1 MNILRL
7 RLAPGS
13 SRERRVIGLC
23 MAWCALMLIFDQWS
37 KIVVENSFRLHETL
51 TVIPGW
57 FDIAY
62 ALNKGAAWSI
72 LEGFGWLLLV
82 IAGLVLASAIF
93 FLRQL
98 SDGWVERYFA
108 IFTVISGIIGNSIDR
123 IWRGAVVDFISV
135 HYHEVY
141 HYPIFNIADCAICAG
156 IGVFL
161 LSSLLRPD
169 KPKQTGP
176 GADKQPK

>member
-1 MNILRL
+1 MSIFSLRID
-7 RLAPGS
+7 PGS
-13 SRERRVIGLC
+13 PRERRIIGLG
-23 MAWCALMLIFDQWS
+23 MAWCALMLVFDQWS
-37 KIVVENSFRLHETL
+37 KIVVENSFRLHEAL

-82 IAGLVLASAIF
+82 IAVLVLAAAVF

-98 SDGWVERYFA
+98 ADGWIERYFA
-108 IFTVISGIIGNSIDR
+108 IFTVISGILGNSIDR

-169 KPKQTGP
+169 KPKKTS
-176 GADKQPK
+176 ADQPK

>member
-1 MNILRL
+1 MNLTAFRIQ
-7 RLAPGS
+7 PGS
-13 SRERRVIGLC
+13 PRERRVIGFG
-23 MAWCALMLIFDQWS
+23 MAWCALMLLLDQWS
-37 KIVVENSFRLHETL
+37 KIVVENSFQLHETL

-72 LEGFGWLLLV
+72 LEGFGWFLLA
-82 IAGLVLASAIF
+82 IAGLVLIAALV

-98 SDGWVERYFA
+98 ADGWIERYFA
-108 IFTVISGIIGNSIDR
+108 IFTVISGILGNSIDR
-123 IWRGAVVDFISV
+123 IWRGAVVDFISL

-141 HYPIFNIADCAICAG
+141 HYPIFNIADCAICVG
-156 IGVFL
+156 IGLFL

-169 KPKQTGP
+169 KPKKTASGTT
-176 GADKQPK
+176 QPK

>member
-1 MNILRL
+1 MSILSL
-7 RLAPGS
+7 RIDPGS
-13 SRERRVIGLC
+13 PRERRIIGLG
-23 MAWCALMLIFDQWS
+23 MAWCALMLVFDQWS
-37 KIVVENSFRLHETL
+37 KIVVENSFRLHEAL

-82 IAGLVLASAIF
+82 IAGLVLAAAVF

-98 SDGWVERYFA
+98 ADGWIERYFA
-108 IFTVISGIIGNSIDR
+108 IFTVISGILGNSIDR
-123 IWRGAVVDFISV
+123 IWRGAVVDFISL

-169 KPKQTGP
+169 KPKKTASGTT
-176 GADKQPK
+176 QPK